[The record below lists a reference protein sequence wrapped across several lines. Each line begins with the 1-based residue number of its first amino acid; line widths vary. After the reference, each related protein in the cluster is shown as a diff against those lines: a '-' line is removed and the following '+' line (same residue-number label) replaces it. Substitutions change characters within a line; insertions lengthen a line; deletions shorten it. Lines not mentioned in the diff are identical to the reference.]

1 MPQLEPTG
9 LLEAE
14 FLLPLGPPAFLVR
27 SATDGM
33 RPTHFVEGNLLYSRS
48 ADVNVCHV

>member
-14 FLLPLGPPAFLVR
+14 FLLPLGPPAFLVKV
-27 SATDGM
+27 
-33 RPTHFVEGNLLYSRS
+33 FN
-48 ADVNVCHV
+48 